1 MPYYKG
7 VHFDE
12 AYRTEGDLLPHNSA
26 TPAGD
31 VVAAPAPEPE
41 PSASD
46 LAVLVDDRTTPIVE
60 VSPEVESDPFPSFT
74 PEKEPETQPEE
85 PSADDIEASIVK
97 TPAESPDAKKK
108 KKPGRA

>member
-12 AYRTEGDLLPHNSA
+12 SYREEEDLLSHNAA
-26 TPAGD
+26 TPAGEP
-31 VVAAPAPEPE
+31 VAAPAPAPE

-46 LAVLVDDRTTPIVE
+46 LAVLVDDRMTPTVE
-60 VSPEVESDPFPSFT
+60 VSLEVESDPFPTFT
-74 PEKEPETQPEE
+74 PEKEPDTQPEE